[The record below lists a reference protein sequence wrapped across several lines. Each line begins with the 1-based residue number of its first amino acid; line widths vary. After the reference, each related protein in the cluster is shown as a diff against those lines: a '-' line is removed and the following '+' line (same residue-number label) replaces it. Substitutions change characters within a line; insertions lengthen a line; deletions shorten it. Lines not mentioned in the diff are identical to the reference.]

1 METGLVT
8 SEDEYLLRRQC
19 GDVLFWSIPAFVW
32 LSACPA
38 PVDFGQQD
46 ISRRCGIPEKEYGD
60 SICVVLELRV
70 FGPVHMKVLNHLVTM
85 VLDKSP
91 DFLVPVVAGI
101 RLLCVRAGVRSGAGW
116 VWAFKTD

>member
-8 SEDEYLLRRQC
+8 PEDEYLLRCQC
-19 GDVLFWSIPAFVW
+19 GDVLFWSIPAIVW
-32 LSACPA
+32 LSACPD

-46 ISRRCGIPEKEYGD
+46 ISRRCGISEKEYGD

-91 DFLVPVVAGI
+91 DFLVTVVAGI
-101 RLLCVRAGVRSGAGW
+101 RLLCVRAGVRSGTGW
-116 VWAFKTD
+116 VWAFKT